1 MAVIKLP
8 DKQTADPQLP
18 FGPGFTWKTVPCPT
32 TPLVDY
38 APRKENFVLV
48 GLVKQR
54 S

>member
-32 TPLVDY
+32 TPLVSADW
-38 APRKENFVLV
+38 AP
-48 GLVKQR
+48 G
-54 S
+54 